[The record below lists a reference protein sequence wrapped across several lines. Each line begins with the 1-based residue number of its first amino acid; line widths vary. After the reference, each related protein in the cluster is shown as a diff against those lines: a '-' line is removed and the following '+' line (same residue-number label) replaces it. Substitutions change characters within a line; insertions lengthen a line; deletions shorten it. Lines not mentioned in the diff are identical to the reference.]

1 MKEKFDNRKLRKNS
15 ELQVKIEVTT
25 FRVLEFWMLTF
36 SIMCDQFDSVKMFEC
51 HLFRF
56 HANNFK
62 S

>member
-1 MKEKFDNRKLRKNS
+1 MKEKFDTWKLGKNS

-25 FRVLEFWMLTF
+25 LRVLEVRMLTF
-36 SIMCDQFDSVKMFEC
+36 SIMCDHVDSVKLFEC